1 MRVVLQREL
10 DEVAL
15 ADADEVPRHLA
26 AERPE
31 GVVDAVGEAHRLLDG
46 LELDDHLRR
55 MLAGDRCGHVGC
67 GGEDR
72 ALLADQL
79 IQQAGFA
86 ADSLDVSCA
95 VSLEDGAI
103 SSSILTL
110 KASVP
115 GLDKAKFDELV
126 DHAEHNCPISKLF
139 NTTIKVDATLA

>member
-1 MRVVLQREL
+1 MKITRNASAHWAGTGKDGQGTVTTASTVLNQAQYSYKTRFENGVGTNPEEL
-10 DEVAL
+10 VAAAHAGCFAMQL
-15 ADADEVPRHLA
+15 AFN
-26 AERPE
+26 
-31 GVVDAVGEAHRLLDG
+31 
-46 LELDDHLRR
+46 
-55 MLAGDRCGHVGC
+55 
-67 GGEDR
+67 
-72 ALLADQL
+72 